1 MSNDLTTGEFAT
13 LTGLSHK
20 ALRLYAERG
29 ILAPA
34 AVDAESGYRRYARS
48 QLRHGLGVDL
58 LRRAQVPLSG
68 LLGAESF
75 DFANW
80 RQAVNLRRQFEDF
93 YLAVAEHVAD
103 FDPADFTAHSEPA
116 DALDWVG
123 VVVDLSIP
131 EDAEGRIEMFS
142 ALAVDTPA
150 VEKAF
155 HDALAELGRAPAEV
169 SWTAVP
175 ETATRSGAGPMVLAR
190 PGPPLDR
197 AERAL
202 VEERV
207 RARAGRTV
215 GAVNGTLPQRVEIT
229 FTTTAAAEPTGVQE
243 AADGYLQLLV
253 FEDHIRRNGLDPV
266 ALLGRQV
273 VRGPSVFDG
282 MRPSEAEPGGRGA
295 GGGEE
300 VGSSTGP
307 SGEEASGG
315 PITVFDVRVAPP
327 SNRH

>member
-29 ILAPA
+29 ILSPA
-34 AVDAESGYRRYARS
+34 AVDAASGYRRYDRS
-48 QLRHGLGVDL
+48 QLRRGLSVDL
-58 LRRAQVPLSG
+58 LRRAQVPLAG
-68 LLGAESF
+68 LVGAESF
-75 DFANW
+75 DFAKW
-80 RQAVNLRRQFEDF
+80 RESVELRRHFEDF

-123 VVVDLSIP
+123 VVVDMSIP

-150 VEKAF
+150 VERAF
-155 HDALAELGRAPAEV
+155 HDALAELGRAPAEMA
-169 SWTAVP
+169 WTAVP
-175 ETATRSGAGPMVLAR
+175 ESATRSGAGPMVLAR

-197 AERAL
+197 AARTL

-207 RARAGRTV
+207 QARTGQTV

-229 FTTTAAAEPTGVQE
+229 FARTAAADPTGVQD
-243 AADGYLQLLV
+243 AADGYLQLLA
-253 FEDHIRRNGLDPV
+253 FEDHIRRNGLDAV

-273 VRGPSVFDG
+273 VRGPAVFG
-282 MRPSEAEPGGRGA
+282 GALPSAEESGRNGTRGEAASDSGAGA
-295 GGGEE
+295 GGDP
-300 VGSSTGP
+300 V
-307 SGEEASGG
+307 
-315 PITVFDVRVAPP
+315 TVFDVRTG
-327 SNRH
+327 